1 MTTFVLIHGAGFGG
15 WSWHLVGEELRR
27 RGHAVVAPDL
37 PADDENAGLE
47 RYTDVAIE
55 AVGTRTDLAVVGH
68 SFGAFTAPLI
78 CERVP
83 SRLLVFLAGMIP
95 SPGERPDDWWSATGY
110 EREPRERGLDDTAT
124 YYHDVPPALAAEAE
138 RRARDHPSPAA
149 GREPWPLPA
158 MPDVAT
164 RSLLCRD
171 DRLFPSA
178 FIRRI
183 TTERLGIE
191 ADEIDGGHCVALSRP
206 VELADRL
213 EGFVDATT

>member
-1 MTTFVLIHGAGFGG
+1 M
-15 WSWHLVGEELRR
+15 
-27 RGHAVVAPDL
+27 
-37 PADDENAGLE
+37 
-47 RYTDVAIE
+47 
-55 AVGTRTDLAVVGH
+55 
-68 SFGAFTAPLI
+68 
-78 CERVP
+78 
-83 SRLLVFLAGMIP
+83 
-95 SPGERPDDWWSATGY
+95 
-110 EREPRERGLDDTAT
+110 AT

-138 RRARDHPSPAA
+138 QRARDHPSPAA

-171 DRLFPSA
+171 DRLFPPA

-183 TTERLGIE
+183 TNERLGIE

-206 VELADRL
+206 IELADLL